1 MISYSDHSHSLISS
15 SPPTA
20 ATTTYLLL
28 KSFKGCP
35 LSWIY
40 GQTSS
45 HYFHTLLLGG
55 AFQVVSV
62 WKQGQESRTLK
73 CLKIYRF
80 CPLLVPIWRPT
91 KSNPLISSCFSFSVW
106 APSLLGQLRYFFAPN
121 LVLVTLSDERSHAN
135 LSPSQLFANDSRLFP
150 WSPIAAN
157 CQLST
162 IVHNSPHWSTKGT
175 FLLGLSLLIVNISN
189 PPQFLSPSKELVP
202 VFGPN
207 DDASPTSLC

>member
-62 WKQGQESRTLK
+62 WKQGHESRTLK
-73 CLKIYRF
+73 CLEIYRF
-80 CPLLVPIWRPT
+80 CPLLVPICRPT
-91 KSNPLISSCFSFSVW
+91 KSNPLISSCFSLSVW
-106 APSLLGQLRYFFAPN
+106 APSLLGQLRYFFHPIWSWWSLWVMSGPMQTCPHLNFLPTTPDFFPEA
-121 LVLVTLSDERSHAN
+121 
-135 LSPSQLFANDSRLFP
+135 LSP
-150 WSPIAAN
+150 
-157 CQLST
+157 
-162 IVHNSPHWSTKGT
+162 
-175 FLLGLSLLIVNISN
+175 LIVNC
-189 PPQFLSPSKELVP
+189 PQ
-202 VFGPN
+202 
-207 DDASPTSLC
+207 